1 VYDCGFTDIT
11 TISVNGKCT
20 GDRESIPL
28 LVISCFF
35 IFLIVLSSGILFES
49 LSKPFPSPWTGTT
62 RRADTAYLFGL
73 PEFTPDF

>member
-1 VYDCGFTDIT
+1 MYNLVYDCGFTDMT

-35 IFLIVLSSGILFES
+35 Y
-49 LSKPFPSPWTGTT
+49 FPKCIEE
-62 RRADTAYLFGL
+62 RDTF
-73 PEFTPDF
+73 